1 MKQVILAI
9 VLAVG
14 VTAPAQKQPTSVG
27 AKQRSAVESRIRGL
41 EERLASQQFEID
53 QLKKELLV
61 RDEEVHALM
70 ELIQSEENK
79 PTEDPSND
87 FEFESQAAACHLI
100 RYVRSFST
108 ANKAARQRRIFIIQ
122 RAIN

>member
-70 ELIQSEENK
+70 ELIQSEEK